1 MSHTMTCWKEIAR
14 YLGKGVRTVQRWEH
28 QMGLPVRRPHGREK
42 SVLLAHSDEL
52 DAWRRSYF
60 KGEPGKSQFDALRK
74 DLADLRKQNA
84 LLRAKLEMVE
94 RTPTFVLLSG
104 PADIEEWR
112 DEVLLRRCS
121 RAVQRNNA
129 IRQKSL
135 HIIEVAY
142 NMQELLGCRR
152 NRIGNVFSLRQFNDH
167 LHRW

>member
-1 MSHTMTCWKEIAR
+1 
-14 YLGKGVRTVQRWEH
+14 
-28 QMGLPVRRPHGREK
+28 MGLPVRRPQGRGK
-42 SVLLAHSDEL
+42 NVLLAHSDEL

-74 DLADLRKQNA
+74 DLADLRKQSA

-121 RAVQRNNA
+121 RAVQMNHA
-129 IRQKSL
+129 IRQESL
-135 HIIEVAY
+135 YILDVCY
-142 NMQELLGCRR
+142 NMKELRR
-152 NRIGNVFSLRQFNDH
+152 MRKEQNLQGFLSSAIH
-167 LHRW
+167 